1 MRIESLEVIPYAL
14 PFREPYVTARGRL
27 ERRELLLVRLRADG
41 LVGLG
46 EGAPLALRGGS
57 SLAEIARDVE
67 RCRDVVV
74 GTELNVDPRRVT
86 EPIAARGACPQARL
100 AVELACWD
108 LLAKAGRV
116 QLCELLGGTPA
127 AVECNATLV
136 AGAPEAVAQK
146 AAGWHAK
153 GFRTFK
159 LKVGMKGDVKQ
170 VRAVREALPDD
181 VRIRVDA
188 NAIWPVEKAA
198 RKLAKMAP
206 LEIAEQPVASLEDL
220 AELRALVDAPLAADE
235 SVVTVADAE
244 RAAAVCDAVTVK
256 LAKVGSVHAASRIAE
271 LLPVYLSSALDG
283 PVGIAAAAHLALRI
297 TPGGYAHGLA
307 TSELFADTIAAR
319 ECVVAGG
326 YLHLTGGPGLGVEID
341 EAALQRLRIDTD

>member
-14 PFREPYVTARGRL
+14 PFKEPYVTARGRL
-27 ERRELLLVRLRADG
+27 ERRELLHVRMRCGELE
-41 LVGLG
+41 GLG
-46 EGAPLALRGGS
+46 EGVALALRGGS
-57 SLAEIARDVE
+57 ALAEIARDIE

-74 GTELNVDPRRVT
+74 GTELRFDPRQVT
-86 EPIAARGACPQARL
+86 EPMAARGACPQARL
-100 AVELACWD
+100 AIELAYWD
-108 LLAKAGRV
+108 LLAKRDGV
-116 QLCELLGGTPA
+116 QLCELFEAAPA

-136 AGAPEAVAQK
+136 AGPPEAVAEK
-146 AAGWHAK
+146 ALEWYAK

-159 LKVGMKGDVKQ
+159 IKAGMKGDVKQ

-181 VRIRVDA
+181 ARIRVDA
-188 NAIWPVEKAA
+188 NAMWPVDKAA

-206 LEIAEQPVASLEDL
+206 LELAEQPVASLEEID
-220 AELRALVDAPLAADE
+220 ALRARVNTPIAADE

-244 RAAAVCDAVTVK
+244 RAAAACDAATVK
-256 LAKVGSVHAASRIAE
+256 LAKVGSMRAAWEIADR
-271 LLPVYLSSALDG
+271 LPVYLSSALDG
-283 PVGIAAAAHLALRI
+283 PVGIAAAAHLALCLS
-297 TPGGYAHGLA
+297 PGGYAHGLA

-341 EAALQRLRIDTD
+341 EAALRRLRIDLG